1 MKTIHLTVNDD
12 EVERLKII
20 LSSLKDNI
28 VNQLTISNS
37 YTYVDDIGDTIE
49 VKDGVEYVVPTK
61 DDIKA
66 MNEKNSTI
74 SMDEYMKKRGLSV

>member
-28 VNQLTISNS
+28 VNRLTISDN
-37 YTYVDDIGDTIE
+37 YTYIDDIGDTIE
-49 VKDGVEYVVPTK
+49 VKDGVEYVIPTN

-66 MNEKNSTI
+66 LNETSSTI
-74 SMDEYMKKRGLSV
+74 SLDEYMKKRGLSV